1 MEKQNMNYKDLEIW
15 KLANNIALEIHEMT
29 LKDLPGFEKY
39 ESGSQIRRSS
49 KSVKSNIV
57 EGYGRR
63 QSKKEFLQFL
73 RYALGSNHETMDH
86 LETLFSTGSLKN
98 LNKYNYLQGKLNELG
113 KKLTMFIKAVEKKH
127 RS

>member
-1 MEKQNMNYKDLEIW
+1 MNYKDLDIW
-15 KLANNIALEIHEMT
+15 KLANDIAIEIHEMT

-57 EGYGRR
+57 EGFGRR

-73 RYALGSNHETMDH
+73 RYALASNHETIDH
-86 LETLFSTGSLKN
+86 LETLFSTGSLNN
-98 LNKYNYLQGKLNELG
+98 LNKYHYLQCKLNELG
-113 KKLTMFIKAVEKKH
+113 KKLTMFIKAVEKQH
-127 RS
+127 RT

>member
-1 MEKQNMNYKDLEIW
+1 
-15 KLANNIALEIHEMT
+15 MT

-57 EGYGRR
+57 EGFGRR

-86 LETLFSTGSLKN
+86 LETLFVTGSLNN
-98 LNKYNYLQGKLNELG
+98 LNKYNCLQGKLNELG
-113 KKLTMFIKAVEKKH
+113 KKLTMFIKAVQKQH
-127 RS
+127 RV

>member
-1 MEKQNMNYKDLEIW
+1 MEKQKMNYKDLDIW
-15 KLANNIALEIHEMT
+15 KLANEIAIEIHEMT
-29 LKDLPGFEKY
+29 LKDLPGFEKF

-57 EGYGRR
+57 EGFGRR

-73 RYALGSNHETMDH
+73 RYALGSNHETLDH

-98 LNKYNYLQGKLNELG
+98 LDKYNNLKGKLNELG
-113 KKLTMFIKAVEKKH
+113 KKLTMFIKAVQKQH
-127 RS
+127 RV